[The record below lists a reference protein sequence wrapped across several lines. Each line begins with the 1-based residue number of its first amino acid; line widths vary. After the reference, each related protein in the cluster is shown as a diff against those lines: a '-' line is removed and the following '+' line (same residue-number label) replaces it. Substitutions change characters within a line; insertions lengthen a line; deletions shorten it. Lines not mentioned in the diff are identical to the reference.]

1 MRRRSAGV
9 VGAAGGV
16 RHGAGGAPAGVP
28 GTSPDARR
36 GGRIALGLSTGP
48 FRTGAQSEEDDDEED
63 EEDEEDDVDAPAGVE
78 LPDDEPFDEPE
89 PEDSEEL
96 PEEAGV
102 EEEDEAAR
110 LSVR

>member
-1 MRRRSAGV
+1 MAYGTEPAARRRESREHPPTLG
-9 VGAAGGV
+9 
-16 RHGAGGAPAGVP
+16 
-28 GTSPDARR
+28 R

-48 FRTGAQSEEDDDEED
+48 FGTGAQSEEDEED
-63 EEDEEDDVDAPAGVE
+63 EELDVDAPAGVE